1 MDNLSLEQLFDEA
14 MKYGRVSL
22 HQCKD
27 DKRFSLTIRFN
38 TIDHVEL
45 EACSG
50 FQHTSIKS
58 ALLAAI
64 EKAVVIV
71 ESMKRNT
78 AVDTEQTQE
87 LLGLKSK
94 ILKLMGAKE

>member
-1 MDNLSLEQLFDEA
+1 MDNISLEQLFDEA
-14 MKYGRVSL
+14 MKYGRISI
-22 HQCKD
+22 HQCKE
-27 DKRFSLTIRFN
+27 DKRFSATIRFN

-50 FQHTSIKS
+50 FNHKTIRS

-71 ESMKRNT
+71 ESMRRS
-78 AVDTEQTQE
+78 ASVDTEHTQE
-87 LLGLKSK
+87 MLGIKNK
-94 ILKLMGAKE
+94 ILKLIGKE